1 MLIVMNELLFLWYML
16 YFMWVIKLD
25 VFLIEVFKV
34 YSVIK
39 FVNVFDF

>member
-1 MLIVMNELLFLWYML
+1 MNELLFLWYML

-25 VFLIEVFKV
+25 VFRIEVFKV
-34 YSVIK
+34 YSVVK